1 MAEPLRLLIVDDEPP
16 ARARLRRLLAALPD
30 VQVLG
35 EAGDGLQALAMAE
48 TLRPDALLLDVQM
61 PELGGLDVA
70 ASLPEFDQ
78 GGPAVVFVTA
88 YDEYALPAFDAAAVD
103 YLLKPVDPARLAK
116 AIERLRGRR
125 RMAAPRP
132 AADKLVVSER
142 GQVLVIACRELLWLQ
157 AADNYVELHTTT
169 QRTHLLRRTLDG
181 LLGRPGAGLR
191 AHPPRLR
198 GGTGRGP
205 RRRGRRAR
213 QRHRALD
220 RRDGAALQPA
230 VARWAAAGLGG
241 MTGVSTAIGRTRFT
255 GVGAAPHRRFSWD

>member
-16 ARARLRRLLAALPD
+16 ARARLRRLLAALSD

-35 EAGDGLQALAMAE
+35 EAGDGLQALAMSEA
-48 TLRPDALLLDVQM
+48 LRPDALLLDVQM

-88 YDEYALPAFDAAAVD
+88 YDEYALPAFDAAVVD

-125 RMAAPRP
+125 HIAAPRP

-142 GQVLVIACRELLWLQ
+142 GQVLVIPCRELLWLQ

-169 QRTHLLRRTLDG
+169 RRTHLLRRTLDG
-181 LLGRPGAGLR
+181 LLADLGPGFVRIHRGCAVALAAVSAVDAADRGNASVRLTDGTTLRCSRPWRDGL
-191 AHPPRLR
+191 
-198 GGTGRGP
+198 
-205 RRRGRRAR
+205 
-213 QRHRALD
+213 QRAL
-220 RRDGAALQPA
+220 GA
-230 VARWAAAGLGG
+230 
-241 MTGVSTAIGRTRFT
+241 
-255 GVGAAPHRRFSWD
+255 